1 MGEAVAVAAER
12 DTLLNLL
19 LYPAPAITMIHHVG
33 YVPVFIANVV
43 KL

>member
-1 MGEAVAVAAER
+1 MDKAVAIATEW

-19 LYPAPAITMIHHVG
+19 LYPAPAIAITHHVG
-33 YVPVFIANVV
+33 YIPIFITNVV